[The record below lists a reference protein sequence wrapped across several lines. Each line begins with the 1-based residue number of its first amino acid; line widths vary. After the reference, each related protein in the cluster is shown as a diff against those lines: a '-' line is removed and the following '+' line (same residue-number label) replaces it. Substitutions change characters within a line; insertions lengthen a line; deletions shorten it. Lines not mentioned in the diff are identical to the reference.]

1 MCDLSVKRIDIYA
14 TIIIEFA
21 IGLAT
26 LTPVEKPWLACD
38 TAQERLGAQN
48 AYLPC
53 LIWTNYSIKAASI
66 CF

>member
-38 TAQERLGAQN
+38 TA
-48 AYLPC
+48 
-53 LIWTNYSIKAASI
+53 
-66 CF
+66 